1 MAPGAPTSIGRVRQG
16 AVVPPRWES
25 PFDTPSPRDAALLAE
40 VLGEL
45 RSQLT
50 DAVDAPPPAR
60 EDAEPP
66 SAEVQELISAAVAE
80 LHRVAPPL
88 LQGTGVAPVLGSG
101 VVQELLRRRREARGV
116 VVESPPPPKVDER
129 L

>member
-1 MAPGAPTSIGRVRQG
+1 M
-16 AVVPPRWES
+16 PPRWES
-25 PFDTPSPRDAALLAE
+25 PFEPPSHRDTALLAE
-40 VLGEL
+40 VLGAL
-45 RSQLT
+45 QAQLT
-50 DAVDAPPPAR
+50 GASDAPDATPAHR
-60 EDAEPP
+60 EAIEPP

-101 VVQELLRRRREARGV
+101 VVQELLRRRRDARAVNGAHAALDAV
-116 VVESPPPPKVDER
+116 AEPAPPSTVDER

>member
-1 MAPGAPTSIGRVRQG
+1 M
-16 AVVPPRWES
+16 PPRWES
-25 PFDTPSPRDAALLAE
+25 PFEPPSHRDTALLAE
-40 VLGEL
+40 VLGAL
-45 RSQLT
+45 QSQLT
-50 DAVDAPPPAR
+50 DTSADATAKSI
-60 EDAEPP
+60 DVVPP

-101 VVQELLRRRREARGV
+101 VVQELLRRQREARAVNGAHAALDAV
-116 VVESPPPPKVDER
+116 AEPAPPPTVDER